1 MKRYD
6 ELCHKIFRSSFK
18 TYSADII
25 FQYGLR
31 QGFLYFFNEKK
42 SVILIFYLDFCIKFT
57 VVYAYWPIIREIRL
71 IWQNA
76 DIDYA
81 LIPFVNLGAK
91 SQPNSFDAH
100 RFETLC
106 LQHTLDRLSL
116 ILQNPR
122 LSSTYHR
129 WN

>member
-18 TYSADII
+18 TYSVDII

-81 LIPFVNLGAK
+81 LIY
-91 SQPNSFDAH
+91 
-100 RFETLC
+100 TLC
-106 LQHTLDRLSL
+106 
-116 ILQNPR
+116 
-122 LSSTYHR
+122 
-129 WN
+129 